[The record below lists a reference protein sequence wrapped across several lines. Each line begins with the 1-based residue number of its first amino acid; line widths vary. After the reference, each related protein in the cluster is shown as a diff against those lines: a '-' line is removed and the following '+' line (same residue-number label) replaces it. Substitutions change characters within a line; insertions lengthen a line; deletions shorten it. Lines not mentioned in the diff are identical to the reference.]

1 MGSKAVH
8 GDCTLGVTEDWGK
21 SGNGPASVVFEWV
34 DKRIVSHLSRY
45 RSKSS
50 SDIVGKFLY
59 ISFADRE
66 WTVAYCFSISFFP
79 PFKSPF
85 RRRLSS
91 SFTHFEM
98 LGMASTGSDGS
109 SAYLS

>member
-45 RSKSS
+45 RSISS
-50 SDIVGKFLY
+50 FDIVGKFLH
-59 ISFADRE
+59 ISFADSR
-66 WTVAYCFSISFFP
+66 V
-79 PFKSPF
+79 
-85 RRRLSS
+85 
-91 SFTHFEM
+91 
-98 LGMASTGSDGS
+98 DGS
-109 SAYLS
+109 LLLLQILLPALQIIVSKATFQLFDPA